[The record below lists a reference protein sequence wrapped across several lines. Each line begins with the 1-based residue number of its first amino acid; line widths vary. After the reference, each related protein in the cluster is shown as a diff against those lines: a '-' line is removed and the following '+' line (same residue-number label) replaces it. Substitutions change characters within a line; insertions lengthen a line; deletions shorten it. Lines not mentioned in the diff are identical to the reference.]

1 MRMTRYI
8 RVAGDAITRGGVE
21 RMRCSARDKRG
32 MIDTDSVGKHTT
44 KLENKQREEDGTQR
58 RIYLVSS
65 PWREEGKK
73 GGKA

>member
-1 MRMTRYI
+1 
-8 RVAGDAITRGGVE
+8 
-21 RMRCSARDKRG
+21 MRCSARDKRG

-44 KLENKQREEDGTQR
+44 KLENKQREEDRTQR